1 MSDILMSKDGS
12 INGPRRSA
20 DDAQSVNFYSTNPDM
35 IYADAFKYSRMS
47 GQQPLILA
55 LKAFMKHAFDK
66 KVEIAQYG
74 KPSQLS
80 FEYGK

>member
-1 MSDILMSKDGS
+1 
-12 INGPRRSA
+12 
-20 DDAQSVNFYSTNPDM
+20 M